1 MHGESQK
8 SPFVVREMF
17 FEAFGLERRRLVEV
31 RVAERTE
38 ESQISLAKL
47 GVPAADFFERRVV
60 RDDTPVASRG
70 ENPARRRWEASDRA
84 DRHSECF

>member
-17 FEAFGLERRRLVEV
+17 FEAFGLKRRRLVEV

-47 GVPAADFFERRVV
+47 GVPGADFFERRVV
-60 RDDTPVASRG
+60 RRVAGRDRIRTEEGSPFGSRIFAAG
-70 ENPARRRWEASDRA
+70 
-84 DRHSECF
+84 